1 MNIEHMWM
9 LTMFL
14 ILNRLRGMFTWTRIL
29 IALMVGFTSFII
41 IHNYLA
47 SAFIAIVYFI
57 PLTSGWGS
65 WDCVATDR
73 TASKPNPYS
82 EGWLGVQQI
91 AERIYSSNKDWL
103 THCRIALLV
112 DGMFRALWVLIF
124 AFFIDI
130 CIVIPCFIVM
140 SCAFLFASE
149 LGYYTSKLWNFKYMT
164 GGWEHQEVIYGAAV
178 GLVFMILRQGV

>member
-1 MNIEHMWM
+1 MIIV
-9 LTMFL
+9 FAF
-14 ILNRLRGMFTWTRIL
+14 LNRLRGMFTWARVL
-29 IALMVGFTSFII
+29 ISIIAGLTSFII
-41 IHNYLA
+41 INHYLA
-47 SAFIAIVYFI
+47 SMLIAILYFIA
-57 PLTSGWGS
+57 LTSGWGS
-65 WDCVATDR
+65 WDCIATDR
-73 TASKPNPYS
+73 TVKKPHPYS

-91 AERIYSSNKDWL
+91 AEWIYSSDKDWL
-103 THCRIALLV
+103 THCRIALLI

-124 AFFIDI
+124 VFFIDI

-164 GGWEHQEVIYGAAV
+164 GGWEHQEVIYGAVV

>member
-1 MNIEHMWM
+1 
-9 LTMFL
+9 MFL
-14 ILNRLRGMFTWTRIL
+14 ILNRLRGMFTWARIL
-29 IALMVGFTSFII
+29 ISIATGLVSYLFLHDVYLSGLVAII
-41 IHNYLA
+41 
-47 SAFIAIVYFI
+47 YFI
-57 PLTSGWGS
+57 PLTSGWGT
-65 WDCVATDR
+65 WDCIATDR
-73 TASKPNPYS
+73 EATKPNPYS

-91 AERIYSSNKDWL
+91 AEWICSSDKDWL

-112 DGMFRALWVLIF
+112 DGVFRALWVLIF

-130 CIVIPCFIVM
+130 YIVIPCFIVM

-164 GGWEHQEVIYGAAV
+164 GGWEHQEVIYGAVV

>member
-1 MNIEHMWM
+1 
-9 LTMFL
+9 MFL
-14 ILNRLRGMFTWTRIL
+14 ILNRLRGMFTWARIL
-29 IALMVGFTSFII
+29 ISIAAGLVSYLFLHDVYLSGLVAII
-41 IHNYLA
+41 
-47 SAFIAIVYFI
+47 YFI
-57 PLTSGWGS
+57 PLTSGWGT
-65 WDCVATDR
+65 WDCIATDR
-73 TASKPNPYS
+73 TAIKPNPYS

-91 AERIYSSNKDWL
+91 AEWLYSSYKDWL
-103 THCRIALLV
+103 THCRIALLI

-140 SCAFLFASE
+140 SCAFLLSSE